1 MKDKVTSFYKDA
13 AAAVSLGLRNYM
25 LKVFTHMSIGLAFTA
40 IVSFAI
46 STSPALMRTLFATG
60 LQWIVLLAPLG
71 IVLFLSARIAHLSS
85 EAATAWFYAYSAS
98 VGASLAPIFLVY
110 TGESIVTTFFIA
122 SSMFLSMVI
131 YGYTTEKDLTGVGS
145 FLIMGLF
152 GVVIASIVNIF
163 VRSSVTS
170 LIISIV
176 GVLVFT
182 GLTAFDAQRIKSMYF
197 DGDAQDITEKKAIF
211 GALSLYMD
219 FINLFLY
226 ILRMLGARRD

>member
-60 LQWIVLLAPLG
+60 LQW